1 MAENLIS
8 RTHTHLAEGGETRV
22 KLAERGVCLNNRL
35 WVREIE
41 RGHQTALLATDYQ
54 SNLTRVAACMFAR
67 WSQENFFKVD
77 YNSKSLK
84 NFFLRLRQ

>member
-1 MAENLIS
+1 M
-8 RTHTHLAEGGETRV
+8 GGETRV

-35 WVREIE
+35 WVREIRKLNE

-54 SNLTRVAACMFAR
+54 LNLTRVATCMFAR

-77 YNSKSLK
+77 
-84 NFFLRLRQ
+84 